1 MSTIPTKRK
10 KTVTPKNI
18 AAFRR
23 EVLGYYKKH
32 GRHDLPWRKTR
43 DPYRILVS
51 EIMLQQTQVPRVLE
65 KYKSFL
71 KQFPTVRALAS
82 APLSAVLKEWSG
94 LGYNRRGKY
103 LHDAARM
110 IVSEY
115 KGNLKQATAERLPGV
130 GPYTKAAVRTFA
142 FNEPHMMI
150 ETNVRASFIHF
161 FFPNTERVHDRELV
175 PLIEAAAEGQDPRTW
190 YWALMDHGSSMKK
203 LHVNPTRRSASYAM
217 QSKFVGSLREVRG
230 AIIKILNEGAHGDL
244 AIANNLAFEGQ
255 MIRHALTGLKKD
267 GLVVSQRGSWRI
279 A

>member
-1 MSTIPTKRK
+1 MSTPTKRK
-10 KTVTPKNI
+10 SITARKDI

-23 EVLGYYKKH
+23 IVLRYYKKS

-51 EIMLQQTQVPRVLE
+51 EIMLQQTQVPRVIE
-65 KYKSFL
+65 KYTSFL
-71 KQFPTVRALAS
+71 KRFPTVQTLAK

-103 LHDAARM
+103 LHDAAKV

-115 KGNLKQATAERLPGV
+115 KGNVKAAIAERLPGV

-150 ETNVRASFIHF
+150 ETNVRAAFIHHF
-161 FFPNTERVHDRELV
+161 FADTKTVHDRDLV
-175 PLIEAAAEGQDPRTW
+175 PLIETTAEGLDPRTW
-190 YWALMDHGSSMKK
+190 YWALMDYGSHMKR

-217 QSKFVGSLREVRG
+217 QSKFDGSLRQVRG
-230 AIIKILNEGAHGDL
+230 AIIKVLNDGAHGDL
-244 AIANNLAFEGQ
+244 AIANKLSFEGH